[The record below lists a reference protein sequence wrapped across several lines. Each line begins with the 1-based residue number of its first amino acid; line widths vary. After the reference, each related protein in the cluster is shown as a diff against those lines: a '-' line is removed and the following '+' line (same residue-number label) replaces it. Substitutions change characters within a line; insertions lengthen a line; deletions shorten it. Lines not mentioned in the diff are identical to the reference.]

1 MRSDKAARNHHSGQC
16 SPSRSTRSPSHPRHA
31 HVHDVNPQVRV
42 GKNTFTFGKAP
53 LPPGVQRAAEQLR
66 DDLEQRDAR
75 RTAHNPATTARFH
88 SPSAD
93 TLAVAVLTGGGWAV
107 TVMV

>member
-66 DDLEQRDAR
+66 DDLEQAAR
-75 RTAHNPATTARFH
+75 EVIEQQA
-88 SPSAD
+88 AD
-93 TLAVAVLTGGGWAV
+93 VPHPDLALWA
-107 TVMV
+107 